1 MGELDGPSLCALAA
15 RVNGAWQINVVY
27 SLLCV
32 FDVAGIFITLHILWL
47 LVTTQVFH
55 VHLRI
60 FLANLSFALALR
72 NFLTLYRAA
81 WNLFLSL
88 AAHNNCD
95 MVKTSHECLLQS
107 AANLV
112 PISVVHVSFLLISV
126 ERILAT
132 LFYKSYEKVRL
143 IALTLFGVALTW
155 FIPLFVGVTKI
166 VRPFDDS
173 QKVFYCS
180 SITSGATNAP
190 LRFGRRKFANQ
201 NLTERYQL
209 LENLKTTRLI
219 AVVVLTFAMS
229 LIIDI
234 GTVIV
239 LIYLQT
245 KNYEAM
251 ALWK

>member
-1 MGELDGPSLCALAA
+1 
-15 RVNGAWQINVVY
+15 
-27 SLLCV
+27 
-32 FDVAGIFITLHILWL
+32 
-47 LVTTQVFH
+47 
-55 VHLRI
+55 
-60 FLANLSFALALR
+60 
-72 NFLTLYRAA
+72 
-81 WNLFLSL
+81 
-88 AAHNNCD
+88 
-95 MVKTSHECLLQS
+95 
-107 AANLV
+107 
-112 PISVVHVSFLLISV
+112 
-126 ERILAT
+126 
-132 LFYKSYEKVRL
+132 
-143 IALTLFGVALTW
+143 W
-155 FIPLFVGVTKI
+155 FIPLLVGVTKI

-180 SITSGATNAP
+180 SITSGATTAP
-190 LRFGRRKFANQ
+190 LLLAVAIPVLLFCLASSLGVYRASHNIRRRFGRRKFANQ

-251 ALWK
+251 A